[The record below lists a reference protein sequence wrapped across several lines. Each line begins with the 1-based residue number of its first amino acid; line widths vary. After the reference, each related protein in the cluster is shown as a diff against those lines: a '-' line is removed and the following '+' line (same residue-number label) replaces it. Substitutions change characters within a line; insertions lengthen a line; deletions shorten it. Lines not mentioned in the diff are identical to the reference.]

1 MQHFSLHS
9 HHKITTTFSKKYF
22 PFLNAFSVCILCTY
36 GCNLKSMHPKNRKM
50 LVENMKSKKK
60 SSYPTFSL
68 TQGDLLLYSESVYFP
83 EQYIMRCDTFKTPKV
98 MTILLVMH
106 GFSFP
111 VCWYFPC
118 ALCTCV
124 PSCFLNLHE
133 TCGEGERPSVENNCG
148 KIISMCC

>member
-1 MQHFSLHS
+1 MRFCVYSVYIWLQSE
-9 HHKITTTFSKKYF
+9 KY
-22 PFLNAFSVCILCTY
+22 ASEE
-36 GCNLKSMHPKNRKM
+36 PKNAGGKH
-50 LVENMKSKKK
+50 EKKKK

-118 ALCTCV
+118 ALVHVCLPV
-124 PSCFLNLHE
+124 F
-133 TCGEGERPSVENNCG
+133 
-148 KIISMCC
+148 